1 MPPVYQIADR
11 KDSRALSQ
19 YLAQDGQLL
28 LPMVE
33 LISSA
38 QVAVEE
44 FMEVL
49 GRAALEAVLELSAQQ
64 VAGPRHQGRPGGE
77 VRRHGTQGGVV
88 SLSTQKVRVRKP
100 RLRRKG
106 GGPAAEVPIPAYE
119 AMQDDTGLQAKLS
132 DILMSGVSTR
142 KYERVVPAMAES
154 CGVSKSSVSRE
165 FKEASAEKLA
175 ELAQR
180 RFDELDL
187 LVIYIDGLRFGD
199 HHVMAALGVDADGY
213 KHILGLRTGA
223 TENKVVVTDLL
234 TELVERGVD
243 PARRRLFVIDGSKA
257 LRAGID
263 AVFGTHH
270 PVQRCRNHKVENVM
284 GYLPDELKDQVK
296 AVMRAAYR
304 LPADEGMARLR
315 QQASW
320 LEQEYPSAA
329 ASLREGLEEL
339 FTINR
344 LGLPPQLRRCLAT
357 TNIVESP
364 SAGVRLRTGR
374 VTRWKDGAMVLRWA
388 ATAFL
393 STEQQF
399 RRLMGYRDLWALK
412 AVLDD
417 DVTQT
422 TKEAAA

>member
-1 MPPVYQIADR
+1 MSPVYQIADR

-19 YLAQDGQLL
+19 YLAQNGQLL

-44 FMEVL
+44 FMDVL

-64 VAGPRHQGRPGGE
+64 VAGPRHQGQPGGD

-88 SLSTQKVRVRKP
+88 TLSTQKVRVRKP

-106 GGPAAEVPIPAYE
+106 GGKAAEVPIPAYE
-119 AMQDDTGLQAKLS
+119 AMQDDTSLQAKLS

-142 KYERVVPAMAES
+142 KYERVIPAMAES

-180 RFDELDL
+180 RFDHLDL

-199 HHVMAALGVDADGY
+199 HHVIAALGVDSDGY
-213 KHILGLRTGA
+213 KHILGLRAGA
-223 TENKVVVTDLL
+223 TENAVVVKDLL

-263 AVFGTHH
+263 AVFGTKH

-284 GYLPDELKDQVK
+284 GYLPEELKDQVK
-296 AVMRAAYR
+296 AVMKAAYR
-304 LPADEGMARLR
+304 LPADEGMARLT

-320 LEQEYPSAA
+320 LQQEYPSAA

-344 LGLPPQLRRCLAT
+344 LGLPPTLRRCLAT

-364 SAGVRLRTGR
+364 SAGVRIRTGR

-399 RRLMGYRDLWALK
+399 RRLMGYRDLWTLK

-422 TKEAAA
+422 KEAAA

>member
-1 MPPVYQIADR
+1 
-11 KDSRALSQ
+11 
-19 YLAQDGQLL
+19 
-28 LPMVE
+28 
-33 LISSA
+33 
-38 QVAVEE
+38 VEE
-44 FMEVL
+44 FMDVL

-64 VAGPRHQGRPGGE
+64 VAGPRHQGQPGGDI
-77 VRRHGTQGGVV
+77 RRHGTQGGVV
-88 SLSTQKVRVRKP
+88 TLSTQKVRVRKP

-106 GGPAAEVPIPAYE
+106 GGQAAEVPIPAYE

-142 KYERVVPAMAES
+142 KYERVIPEMAER

-165 FKEASAEKLA
+165 FIEASAEKLQ

-199 HHVMAALGVDADGY
+199 HHVIAALGVDFDGY
-213 KHILGLRTGA
+213 KHILGLRAGA
-223 TENKVVVTDLL
+223 TENAVVVKHLL

-257 LRAGID
+257 LRVGVD
-263 AVFGTHH
+263 AVFGTQH
-270 PVQRCRNHKVENVM
+270 PVQRCRNHKIQNVM
-284 GYLPDELKDQVK
+284 GYLPEELKDQVK
-296 AVMRAAYR
+296 AVMKAAYH
-304 LPADEGMARLR
+304 LPADEGLARLK
-315 QQASW
+315 QQARW

-329 ASLREGLEEL
+329 ASLLEGLEEL

-344 LGLPPQLRRCLAT
+344 LGLPPKLRRCLGT

-364 SAGVRLRTGR
+364 SAGVRIRTRR

-393 STEQQF
+393 ATEANF
-399 RRLMGYRDLWALK
+399 RRIIGYQELWTLRAL
-412 AVLDD
+412 LDD

-422 TKEAAA
+422 KVAAA

>member
-1 MPPVYQIADR
+1 
-11 KDSRALSQ
+11 
-19 YLAQDGQLL
+19 
-28 LPMVE
+28 
-33 LISSA
+33 
-38 QVAVEE
+38 
-44 FMEVL
+44 VL
-49 GRAALEAVLELSAQQ
+49 GRAALEAVLELSARQ
-64 VAGPRHQGRPGGE
+64 VAGPRHQGKPGGD

-88 SLSTQKVRVRKP
+88 TLSTQKVRVRKP

-106 GGPAAEVPIPAYE
+106 AGRDAEIPIPAYE
-119 AMQDDTGLQAKLS
+119 AMQDDSCLQAKLS
-132 DILMSGVSTR
+132 EILMAGVSTR
-142 KYERVVPAMAES
+142 KYERVVPEMAES
-154 CGVSKSSVSRE
+154 CGISKSSVSRE
-165 FKEASAEKLA
+165 FKEASAEKLQ

-180 RFDELDL
+180 RFDKLDL
-187 LVIYIDGLRFGD
+187 LIIYIDGLRFGG
-199 HHVMAALGVDADGY
+199 HHVIAALGVDSDGY
-213 KHILGLRTGA
+213 KHILGLREGA
-223 TENKVVVTDLL
+223 TENAVVVKDLL
-234 TELVERGVD
+234 GELIERGVD
-243 PARRRLFVIDGSKA
+243 PSRRRMFVIDGSKA

-263 AVFGTHH
+263 AVFGTQH

-296 AVMRAAYR
+296 AVMKAAYR
-304 LPADEGMARLR
+304 LPAEEGMARLN

-320 LEQEYPSAA
+320 LEGEYPSAA

-344 LGLPPQLRRCLAT
+344 LGLPPTLRRCLAT

-399 RRLMGYRDLWALK
+399 RRLMGYRDLWTLK
-412 AVLDD
+412 AVLDE
-417 DVTQT
+417 DVTQA

>member
-1 MPPVYQIADR
+1 VTPVYQIAEA
-11 KDSRALSQ
+11 KDSRALSE
-19 YLAQDGQLL
+19 YLAQNGQLL

-38 QVAVEE
+38 HLAVEA
-44 FMEVL
+44 FMDVL

-64 VAGPRHQGRPGGE
+64 VAGPRHQGQPGGE
-77 VRRHGTQGGVV
+77 IRRHGTQGGVV
-88 SLSTQKVRVRKP
+88 TLSTQKVRVRKP

-106 GGPAAEVPIPAYE
+106 GGAAAEVPIPAYE
-119 AMQDDTGLQAKLS
+119 AMQDDTSLQAKLT

-142 KYERVVPAMAES
+142 QYERVVPKMAES
-154 CGVSKSSVSRE
+154 CGIRKSSVSRE
-165 FKEASAEKLA
+165 FKEASAEQL
-175 ELAQR
+175 EQLAQR

-199 HHVMAALGVDADGY
+199 HHVIAALGVDADGY
-213 KHILGLRTGA
+213 KHILGLRAGA
-223 TENKVVVTDLL
+223 TENAVVVKDLL

-263 AVFGTHH
+263 AVFGPQH

-296 AVMRAAYR
+296 AVMKAAYR
-304 LPADEGMARLR
+304 LPAEEGMARLK

-320 LEQEYPSAA
+320 LQQEYPSAA
-329 ASLREGLEEL
+329 ASLREGMEEL

-344 LGLPPQLRRCLAT
+344 LGLPPSLRRCLAT

-364 SAGVRLRTGR
+364 SAGVRIRTRR
-374 VTRWKDGAMVLRWA
+374 VTRWKNGAMVLRWA

-393 STEQQF
+393 ATEQQF
-399 RRLMGYRDLWALK
+399 RRLMGYRELWTLK

-422 TKEAAA
+422 KVAAA

>member
-1 MPPVYQIADR
+1 VSPVYQIADR
-11 KDSRALSQ
+11 KDRRALSQ
-19 YLAQDGQLL
+19 YLAQNGQLL

-33 LISSA
+33 LIESA

-44 FMEVL
+44 FMDVL
-49 GRAALEAVLELSAQQ
+49 GRAAVEAVLELSAQQ
-64 VAGPRHQGRPGGE
+64 VAGPRHQGQPGGE

-88 SLSTQKVRVRKP
+88 SLSTEKVRVQKP
-100 RLRRKG
+100 RLRTKG
-106 GGPAAEVPIPAYE
+106 PRAREVPLPAYE
-119 AMQDDTGLQAKLS
+119 AMQDDTSLQAKLS

-142 KYERVVPAMAES
+142 QYERVVPEMAES

-165 FKEASAEKLA
+165 FKEAGAEKLA

-187 LVIYIDGLRFGD
+187 LVIYLDGLRFGD
-199 HHVMAALGVDADGY
+199 HHVMAALGVDSDGH
-213 KHILGLRTGA
+213 KHLLGLRAGA
-223 TENKVVVTDLL
+223 TENAVVVKDLL

-284 GYLPDELKDQVK
+284 GYLPEELKDQVK

-304 LPADEGMARLR
+304 LPADEGMARLK

-320 LEQEYPSAA
+320 LQGEYPSAA

-393 STEQQF
+393 ATEANF
-399 RRLMGYRDLWALK
+399 RRIIGYQELWTLK

-417 DVTQT
+417 DVTP